1 MLPAHL
7 SSFIS
12 SIAMSTSK
20 VHCLVI
26 TYDNTINGSM
36 FPVHVGLNEG
46 VVELK
51 EKITLSLAP
60 TDPYYS
66 RHLKVY
72 RCEGTTFD
80 DEDEQARQNQVN
92 EAFSSAGTARLF
104 GVRGIL
110 AEIPTAETLPVKM
123 SSISNLLSM
132 RQV

>member
-1 MLPAHL
+1 MRAT
-7 SSFIS
+7 
-12 SIAMSTSK
+12 MSTSK
-20 VHCLVI
+20 VYCLVI
-26 TYDNTINGSM
+26 THDNTISGSM
-36 FPVHVGLNEG
+36 FLVHVGLNEG
-46 VVELK
+46 VGELK
-51 EKITLSLAP
+51 KKIALSLAP

-80 DEDEQARQNQVN
+80 DEDEQNLQNQVN

-110 AEIPTAETLPVKM
+110 AEIPTAETLLVKM

-132 RQV
+132 RQRSE